1 MSTMRIGGLASGMD
15 IDSLVEQLMQ
25 AERAPLDKLEQK
37 KQTYEWQRDAY
48 RDVNTKL
55 QALDT
60 YISDNLIIKS
70 LNSKTATSTN
80 SDLVG
85 AVATSTASGT
95 LTIEGVSQLATAAR
109 AISSAPVQAKRAED
123 TSSKVAT
130 GSALIKDIDGFSSL
144 SLSDTGEYSIL
155 LKSIDK
161 TGSLGSTAEIK
172 FKATDTIDDVVS
184 KINSSA
190 AGVTAFFENGK
201 LSLTAKN
208 TGELEGNAAEIQLV
222 DEATIN
228 GNTVKETGNALFS
241 LFNINFDSQI
251 QHGTNAKLSVNG
263 IEIKRSSNN
272 FTVNGYSISL
282 KEKFNTSY
290 DNTGE
295 TVSLTSTTNVDEII
309 TKIKDFVNTYN
320 GLIKDLTSKT
330 NETKYR
336 DYQPLTEA
344 QKEDMESDEIEKWEK
359 LAKSGLLRSDSI
371 IKNGLSAMRSLVYQS
386 NPAVTNTKY
395 NTLYSIGITTS
406 SDYTSGG
413 TLEIDE
419 DKLRAALEADPDS
432 VTKVLTFSNGKEK
445 DTVEVNG
452 VTKEADTRGFL
463 QKLRSTMSTIKLNI
477 ENRAGRSTMNETQY
491 TLGKSLKSVAT
502 SIDAWKDKLELLE
515 DRYWKRF
522 TAMETAINKANSQS
536 TSLSSYFA

>member
-1 MSTMRIGGLASGMD
+1 MRIGGLASGMD